1 MARGLKTFVTDAG
14 FYELAVAAPSMQAA
28 LRAWDMKHN
37 AFANGGARQS
47 TDAAVIAAATAQ
59 PGVVLRRPIGS
70 KALFRQHADLPRIK
84 SGARRKAKAAPK
96 PDTAKIRKAEAAL
109 EKARAAHDRRS
120 TALQAAA
127 DAAQNQITKEDD
139 AWQRTRQKL
148 EADLARA
155 RKPV

>member
-1 MARGLKTFVTDAG
+1 MARSLKTFVTDAG

-47 TDAAVIAAATAQ
+47 TDATVIAAATAQ

-70 KALFRQHADLPRIK
+70 KALFRQQADLPRIK
-84 SGARRKAKAAPK
+84 GARRKAKAAPK
-96 PDTAKIRKAEAAL
+96 PDTAKIHKAEAAL

-120 TALQAAA
+120 SALQAAA
-127 DAAQNQITKEDD
+127 DAAQNQISKEDD